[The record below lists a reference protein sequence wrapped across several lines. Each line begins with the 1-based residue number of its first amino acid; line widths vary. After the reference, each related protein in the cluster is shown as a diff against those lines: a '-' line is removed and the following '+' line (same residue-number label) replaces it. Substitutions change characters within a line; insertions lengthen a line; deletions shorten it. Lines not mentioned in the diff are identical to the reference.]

1 MTVRIAKVLA
11 PNPGPFTAEGTNSWV
26 VDSGGELVVIDPGPA
41 IAEHFEAIIRE
52 IGDRPVSAIVVTHT
66 HPDHAPLANPLARE
80 FSVAAYG
87 FGPGPEFEPDLCLSD
102 GDSLR
107 FGQETWHVIHT
118 PGHSEDHV
126 CLLVGRILFT
136 GDHIIGG
143 SSVMVEAMTPYLDS
157 LRRLQGLDLERLYP
171 GHGPEIAQPQEVI
184 AWYLAHRLQ
193 REAEIIE
200 AIGKG
205 ASDVGSIVDMVYS
218 NVDLALHPLAARSVL
233 AHLKKLADDGR
244 IRLEGERVGD
254 SGFH

>member
-1 MTVRIAKVLA
+1 MLA

-87 FGPGPEFEPDLCLSD
+87 FGPGPEFEPDLGLSD

-254 SGFH
+254 SGSH

>member
-1 MTVRIAKVLA
+1 MLA
-11 PNPGPFTAEGTNSWV
+11 PNPGPYTAEGTNSWV

-52 IGDRPVSAIVVTHT
+52 IGDRPVSAIVVTHA

-143 SSVMVEAMTPYLDS
+143 SSVMVAAMTPYLDS